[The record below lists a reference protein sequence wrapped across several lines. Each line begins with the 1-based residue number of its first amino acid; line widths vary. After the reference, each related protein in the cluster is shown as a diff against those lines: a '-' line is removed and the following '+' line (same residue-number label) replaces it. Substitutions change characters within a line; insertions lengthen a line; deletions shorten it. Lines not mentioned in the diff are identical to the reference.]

1 MSNFLS
7 GGKQNSMKREE
18 GFYWVKWDENHDWEV
33 AKWENEI
40 WKFTNGSQASYEPI
54 KMQVDE
60 RRIERIV

>member
-1 MSNFLS
+1 
-7 GGKQNSMKREE
+7 MKREE

-40 WKFTNGSQASYEPI
+40 WKFTNGSRASYEPI

-60 RRIERIV
+60 RRIKRIF